1 MLLII
6 YQAKFP
12 PRKRFHKAED
22 CSSTAPLVDDADEN
36 INQNKAPDTF
46 DSVDSNFDE
55 YIDSEEDGH
64 DTDIKGH
71 YGEEY
76 SRLIESFI
84 ANLKEKGISTWDS
97 DLMKLVKD
105 KSGNPICTERT
116 LRKFIASLRPVPS
129 SIWKELREEAFGK
142 GYSDRSRTGPSDAVD
157 WESVLHAPI
166 AEVAKCIE
174 VRGQHYILALR
185 IQVFLMHVRNAQDGS
200 FDLDWLRYISREKAK
215 NFLLSI
221 YGIGEK
227 SADCIRLLSLR
238 HKAFPVDVNVARI
251 VTRLGWV
258 KLQPLN
264 GAEFHLINSYLWPRL
279 CTIDKEILYELHCL
293 MITFGKVCVYS

>member
-1 MLLII
+1 MNLA
-6 YQAKFP
+6 AKFP

-64 DTDIKGH
+64 DTEIKGH

-76 SRLIESFI
+76 NRLIESFI
-84 ANLKEKGISTWDS
+84 TNLKEKGISTWDS

-142 GYSDRSRTGPSDAVD
+142 GYSDRSRAGPSDAVD

-185 IQVFLMHVRNAQDGS
+185 IQVCFC
-200 FDLDWLRYISREKAK
+200 
-215 NFLLSI
+215 
-221 YGIGEK
+221 K
-227 SADCIRLLSLR
+227 S
-238 HKAFPVDVNVARI
+238 
-251 VTRLGWV
+251 
-258 KLQPLN
+258 KLP
-264 GAEFHLINSYLWPRL
+264 STY
-279 CTIDKEILYELHCL
+279 
-293 MITFGKVCVYS
+293 V